1 MSKNNVVPEEL
12 SSVDKVLNDPKLLM
26 RAFEFIAN
34 RIEEME
40 KEEDRASGYQ
50 IHYIGPWRIVVDNK
64 SDLLPD
70 EVLRKT
76 RTDILVFAGGRG
88 SQAGIFFRPDNEVVH
103 WAFNLDGACTDSSLR
118 GASRGSCL
126 TGTAYSVAARM
137 SRRANSS
144 GTSRE
149 VSTWEEVARNSH
161 RPGRTRQQDH
171 FHQPALR
178 SS

>member
-26 RAFEFIAN
+26 RAFEFIAH

-88 SQAGIFFRPDNEVVH
+88 NQAGIFFRPDNEVVH
-103 WAFNLDGACTDSSLR
+103 WAFNLDGLHRQLLAR
-118 GASRGSCL
+118 GEPW
-126 TGTAYSVAARM
+126 VM
-137 SRRANSS
+137 PD
-144 GTSRE
+144 
-149 VSTWEEVARNSH
+149 RNSILC
-161 RPGRTRQQDH
+161 GRSNVTESELIGYIQ
-171 FHQPALR
+171 R
-178 SS
+178 SLNMGGGC

>member
-40 KEEDRASGYQ
+40 KEEDRTSGYQ

-103 WAFNLDGACTDSSLR
+103 WAFNLDGLHKQLLARSEPWVMPDRNSILCGRSNVTESELIGYIQRSLNM
-118 GASRGSCL
+118 GGSC
-126 TGTAYSVAARM
+126 
-137 SRRANSS
+137 
-144 GTSRE
+144 
-149 VSTWEEVARNSH
+149 
-161 RPGRTRQQDH
+161 
-171 FHQPALR
+171 
-178 SS
+178 